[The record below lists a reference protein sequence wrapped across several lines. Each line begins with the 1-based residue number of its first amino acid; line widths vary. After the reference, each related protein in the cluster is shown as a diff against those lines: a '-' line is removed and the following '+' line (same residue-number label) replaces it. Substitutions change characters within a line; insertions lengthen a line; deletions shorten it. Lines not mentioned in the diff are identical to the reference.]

1 MKLSHYRGK
10 DIKRMLLAMLVIFVV
25 IVGIVL
31 AGLKMLLPWLK
42 PKLAGLGDGIGKKV
56 EEIKGMLGIIGE
68 GIPESAYKY
77 KGHYYYVYDDADSWE
92 DAKDKCE
99 KRGGHLAT
107 LSTSKEDKKVYQ
119 YVEEQN
125 HKAVYFGLSM
135 ESESGAWQWVTGEE
149 MSHTNWTEGEPDS
162 DGGSCYVAAYVDS
175 DDSKWR
181 AITPDYT
188 KFYVCEWDAA
198 IGSDNA
204 EDTED
209 AGEAEKEP
217 KIPEDAM
224 KFGGH
229 SYYYYEKEGM
239 SWEQA
244 RNKCEKRGGHLVTI
258 TSQEEQD
265 AVFAY
270 LQEKIQPE
278 MDAWIGIWRNET
290 ETPWAKWVTGE
301 DVEYTN
307 WSAGNPDEY
316 NGQCYGVMC
325 GGERAGEN
333 FYIEPGQWDDLVN
346 EDGTISKG
354 AYICEWDTE

>member
-1 MKLSHYRGK
+1 MKLSQYRGK
-10 DIKRMLLAMLVIFVV
+10 DLKRMLLTMLAVLIV
-25 IVGIVL
+25 IVGIAL
-31 AGLKMLLPWLK
+31 AGFKMLLPWLK
-42 PKLAGLGDGIGKKV
+42 PKLAGLGDGIGEKV
-56 EEIKGMLGIIGE
+56 EEIKEKLGIIGE
-68 GIPESAYKY
+68 GIPESAYEY
-77 KGHYYYVYDDADSWE
+77 KGHYYYIYDDAESWE
-92 DAKDKCE
+92 DARDKCE

-107 LSTSKEDKKVYQ
+107 LTSAKEDKKVYK
-119 YVEEQN
+119 YVKEQG
-125 HKAVYFGLSM
+125 HSTVYFGLFM
-135 ESESGAWQWVTGEE
+135 EEESGAESWNWVTGEK
-149 MSHTNWTEGEPDS
+149 MKHVNWTEGEPDT
-162 DGGSCYVAAYVDS
+162 DGGNCYTAAYVKS

-181 AITPDYT
+181 AIGPSRT
-188 KFYVCEWDAA
+188 KYYICEWDEAE
-198 IGSDNA
+198 GS
-204 EDTED
+204 ED
-209 AGEAEKEP
+209 AEKAESTEKEA

-224 KFGGH
+224 RFGGH
-229 SYYYYEKEGM
+229 SYYCYEKEGI

-244 RNKCEKRGGHLVTI
+244 RKKCEKRGGHLVAI

-265 AVFAY
+265 AVSGY
-270 LQEKIQPE
+270 VQEQIQPD

-316 NGQCYGVMC
+316 NGQCYGVIC